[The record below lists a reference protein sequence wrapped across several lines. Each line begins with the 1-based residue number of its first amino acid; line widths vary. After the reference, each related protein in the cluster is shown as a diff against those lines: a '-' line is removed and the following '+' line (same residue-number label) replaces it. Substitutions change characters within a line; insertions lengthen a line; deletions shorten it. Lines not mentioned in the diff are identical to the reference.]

1 MYLNINVIAIS
12 ILSIEWLLFLFL
24 FGRLYIDIFLFLF
37 GCNRYFYYSLDVI
50 AISCG
55 SKHVVVVGSEGEVLT
70 WGCGAD
76 GRLGLGTEDNQ

>member
-1 MYLNINVIAIS
+1 MLFLLQLGCDRYLHVLVYICS
-12 ILSIEWLLFLFL
+12 LFLFL
-24 FGRLYIDIFLFLF
+24 FRCTD
-37 GCNRYFYYSLDVI
+37 NRYFYNSLDVI

-55 SKHVVVVGSEGEVLT
+55 SMHVVVVGSEGEVLT

>member
-1 MYLNINVIAIS
+1 MYLNMNVIAIS

-24 FGRLYIDIFLFLF
+24 FGR
-37 GCNRYFYYSLDVI
+37 NRYFYYSLDVI

>member
-1 MYLNINVIAIS
+1 M
-12 ILSIEWLLFLFL
+12 FLFL
-24 FGRLYIDIFLFLF
+24 FGRDH
-37 GCNRYFYYSLDVI
+37 CMYYSLDVI